1 MEKHILFAEKAEEVL
16 MQYKGPMLVVNDI
29 DKSVEFYENILGMSV
44 ILDFGANK
52 TLTGG
57 LALQTAETYK
67 DFIDGQSIRFFG
79 NDFELYFEE
88 DDFDNFI
95 SRLKSLEIE
104 YVHPV
109 KEHAWGQRVVRFYD
123 PDKHIVEVGEN
134 LKSVCR
140 RFLESGMTPEQTAER
155 MDVPL
160 KFVNSCTK

>member
-1 MEKHILFAEKAEEVL
+1 

-88 DDFDNFI
+88 DDFDSFI
-95 SRLKSLEIE
+95 QRLKRFDIE
-104 YVHPV
+104 FVHPV